1 MSKTRPISRDAI
13 RYAVRL
19 AIMATCCL
27 SVGALLL
34 AVFHVKQL
42 AAAPP
47 AMRWDRSFSVR
58 PPGDTLA
65 VPVRWSA
72 ACDVLGCPDQYRI
85 TWAIDYGALPNSD
98 GVVAPSATRVLRDTV
113 LTRTADTVRV
123 AMPNIAQPAT
133 VCVYVVAVRRGL
145 ASDVR
150 SACRTIETPD
160 AAPPAVDSIK
170 WDSLGVL
177 DTYSAL
183 KDSLNPGTFHLIASA
198 WSWVTITDSASGAT
212 RIDSVLVPQTRT
224 TANGQ
229 LTLNPMR
236 PDAIIQFCAVQ
247 AHAFERA
254 LIVLVPDSPTRTAS
268 QANEY
273 VARCRIAAQ
282 TRAPNDSIRFLRAPL
297 SWTTEVVPAATTRSG

>member
-1 MSKTRPISRDAI
+1 MKVNPKHYRITPAAWVAAILCAFWSVALFALVQTASAADPVQWERSRAN
-13 RYAVRL
+13 A
-19 AIMATCCL
+19 
-27 SVGALLL
+27 
-34 AVFHVKQL
+34 
-42 AAAPP
+42 
-47 AMRWDRSFSVR
+47 
-58 PPGDTLA
+58 PGDTIAL
-65 VPVRWSA
+65 PVRWSP
-72 ACDVLGCPDQYRI
+72 ACDVLGCAEAYRV
-85 TWAIDYGALPNSD
+85 TWSRLVPRPNN
-98 GVVAPSATRVLRDTV
+98 GTPVKMVFRDT
-113 LTRTADTVRV
+113 TIARAFDTARV
-123 AMPNIAQPAT
+123 VTPAIGQVET
-133 VCVYVVAVRRGL
+133 VCIDIVAVRRGL
-145 ASDVR
+145 LSEAR
-150 SACRTIETPD
+150 SACRTVETPD
-160 AAPPAVDSIK
+160 APPPAVDSIK